1 MATTVEEETSVRLRI
16 LYDYYIGIF
25 ERMQDRVSALKAQN
39 ANLNNA
45 RSRNRYWPWRI
56 AVGLR
61 QLGRLE
67 SIDILR

>member
-39 ANLNNA
+39 AT
-45 RSRNRYWPWRI
+45 
-56 AVGLR
+56 
-61 QLGRLE
+61 
-67 SIDILR
+67 